1 MKLSKTIFELD
12 LNLENFCI
20 LPKITINLIPIF
32 KPQIVKNEAPFS

>member
-20 LPKITINLIPIF
+20 LPKMTINFISVF
-32 KPQIVKNEAPFS
+32 KPSDLKN